1 MNDGKTK
8 EILDKFENNMEQL
21 PAHFIKEL
29 QEAIELNDSLGS
41 KLQLFEKKN
50 MALALAFD
58 NLMELHQELRE
69 KIGFDRNTDEMKYDL
84 YQDAGVLELEE

>member
-8 EILDKFENNMEQL
+8 EILDKFENHMEKL
-21 PAHFIKEL
+21 PAHFVKEL